1 MQSTSEPSAMTGLPD
16 PQRAVHAVGIP
27 ATPRSILKPFCSRM
41 PVRYFVV
48 SYSWKPSSAKLN
60 TVSFIF
66 WMFSPIAST
75 SMPTF
80 CLYCVS
86 CGLAVGADAAGGVC
100 GACAPSE
107 MVAMTAADT
116 VTNFTMR
123 INISWLARLK
133 PSRSVSTPD
142 LTCLLRLF
150 GGRILDAELL
160 EVILVL
166 ARVVVVLLHLRP
178 VFLHPLLVQP
188 DRRRVR
194 WTDQRHVLRG

>member
-1 MQSTSEPSAMTGLPD
+1 MQSTSEPRAMTGFPA
-16 PQRAVHAVGIP
+16 PQRAVHAVGMP
-27 ATPRSILKPFCSRM
+27 ATPRSILNPFCSRI

-86 CGLAVGADAAGGVC
+86 CGLAGVAAAGGGVC

-107 MVAMTAADT
+107 TVAMNAAATAVYLT
-116 VTNFTMR
+116 IR
-123 INISWLARLK
+123 INLSWPLPRR
-133 PSRSVSTPD
+133 P
-142 LTCLLRLF
+142 LRRRVF
-150 GGRILDAELL
+150 DAELL
-160 EVILVL
+160 EIVLVL
-166 ARVVVVLLHLRP
+166 RRVVVVLLHLR
-178 VFLHPLLVQP
+178 
-188 DRRRVR
+188 
-194 WTDQRHVLRG
+194 